1 MILVYSPLGIYLSFM
16 PLVKA
21 ESVLIGNGRVLAAGD
36 YERLARLPSVKE
48 ELVSKKPLG
57 PGFIDAH
64 LHLDSLGFELYSE
77 KLVVDNIRSLIESLK
92 NKEPMV
98 GGWLL
103 PGRVDPS
110 KLKENRLPTRLE
122 LDEISR
128 EKPIL
133 IIHQSGHMGAL
144 NTKGLKMVLEVMG
157 KRSEIDYERGYVYE
171 TSLWG
176 ILDFIR
182 RTATD
187 KDLEEFFERAYE
199 LLREKGI
206 SAIGLAG
213 IRMREFELLL
223 SFYKEN
229 VTRVRTYVY
238 LLADEVLSRWREVK
252 KLLDTSLPERLRLN
266 GLKIL
271 IDGALGPRTA
281 LLSEDYSDAPGVKGL
296 KNVSPEFMVEALTL
310 AEEHELQLA
319 MHAIGDAALDMA
331 LDVLEKS
338 RNPGIHRIEHASL
351 VRDDQLEMIARWK
364 PLLVVQPRF
373 IISDKWILSRLGVER
388 AKWVYRFKTLRK
400 LTTVAFS
407 TDAPVEPVD
416 PFETIYAAVT
426 RGLRDNVDYGYDHMY
441 EAYTLIE
448 ALDAYTRGG
457 SLALRDERLG
467 CLLPGCYA
475 DIVEYSNDPL
485 RVSDVTEI
493 RYLSARLIPL

>member
-1 MILVYSPLGIYLSFM
+1 M

-213 IRMREFELLL
+213 
-223 SFYKEN
+223 
-229 VTRVRTYVY
+229 
-238 LLADEVLSRWREVK
+238 
-252 KLLDTSLPERLRLN
+252 
-266 GLKIL
+266 
-271 IDGALGPRTA
+271 
-281 LLSEDYSDAPGVKGL
+281 
-296 KNVSPEFMVEALTL
+296 
-310 AEEHELQLA
+310 
-319 MHAIGDAALDMA
+319 
-331 LDVLEKS
+331 
-338 RNPGIHRIEHASL
+338 
-351 VRDDQLEMIARWK
+351 
-364 PLLVVQPRF
+364 
-373 IISDKWILSRLGVER
+373 
-388 AKWVYRFKTLRK
+388 
-400 LTTVAFS
+400 
-407 TDAPVEPVD
+407 
-416 PFETIYAAVT
+416 
-426 RGLRDNVDYGYDHMY
+426 
-441 EAYTLIE
+441 
-448 ALDAYTRGG
+448 
-457 SLALRDERLG
+457 
-467 CLLPGCYA
+467 
-475 DIVEYSNDPL
+475 
-485 RVSDVTEI
+485 
-493 RYLSARLIPL
+493 